1 MAGSMNLLEI
11 VLSLAFFTILGTIY
25 IVGYNF
31 FKKRKPEYFVYFYL
45 IFAVVRLLLVGS
57 VILVYALSV
66 ESRPQVVHFAIMF
79 IIMYVVMMA
88 VTLSLKH

>member
-1 MAGSMNLLEI
+1 M
-11 VLSLAFFTILGTIY
+11 LSLAFFTLLGIIY

-57 VILVYALSV
+57 VILIYTLSV
-66 ESRPQVVHFAIMF
+66 DSRPQAVHFAIMF
-79 IIMYVVMMA
+79 IIMYLVMMT
-88 VTLSLKH
+88 VTLTLKH